1 MKRLVRIKEGRML
14 AGVCGGIAKYFDIDP
29 VIIRLLWI
37 AFTFVYGIG
46 LFVYIAAWILIPE
59 EGEEESVEID
69 AS

>member
-14 AGVCGGIAKYFDIDP
+14 GGVCGGIARYFDVDP
-29 VIIRLLWI
+29 VIIRLLWV
-37 AFTFVYGIG
+37 AFALSFGAGVLVY
-46 LFVYIAAWILIPE
+46 LVAWILIPE